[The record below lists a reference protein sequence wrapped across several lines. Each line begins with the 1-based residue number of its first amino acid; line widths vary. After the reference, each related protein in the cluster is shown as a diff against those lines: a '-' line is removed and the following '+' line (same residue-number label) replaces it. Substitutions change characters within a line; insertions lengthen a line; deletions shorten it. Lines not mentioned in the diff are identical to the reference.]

1 MQGRGHECPI
11 SLQQD
16 HEQPHRAAY
25 TEGPIRRTVRTE
37 IYPLAIVAELRENTR
52 NYSFWWIMRSRSQ
65 LIRKAY
71 ERFYASHHSV
81 DALLETAN
89 SVCSSLTPI
98 YGCVFTVG
106 EGAETLLGSLAEGR
120 RRIRGFRA
128 SGRTPYLIEVPVRQG
143 ETFSHGGTAK
153 SFLWPSRHDSTV
165 VLMGLSEDFQYL
177 WTEMQKYLRTTIT
190 QLYLR
195 TQDFRDALL
204 RVSEDHPRQ
213 KVRVTGYTANVLCDE
228 GRRVKTRRE
237 WLAVGK
243 PQDEF
248 FDELEQETQWLRSLE
263 VVFTGA
269 QTAHARIRRDMSF
282 SCRAGL
288 TTFYKA
294 ILESIRITAA
304 ERAGIFQNRAVAD
317 SPTHA
322 SRPIQIT
329 YKRRVFKDKSQNQRL
344 IRVLGTLADSA
355 LSVFHANPF
364 LHASLVDYSDGSSYT
379 IWVTDNSAIALVPEL
394 KATPASLARLCNH
407 INEHFDEGIIEEL
420 SE

>member
-1 MQGRGHECPI
+1 
-11 SLQQD
+11 
-16 HEQPHRAAY
+16 
-25 TEGPIRRTVRTE
+25 
-37 IYPLAIVAELRENTR
+37 
-52 NYSFWWIMRSRSQ
+52 MRSRSQ
-65 LIRKAY
+65 LIKKAY

-98 YGCVFTVG
+98 CGCAFTVG
-106 EGAETLLGSLAEGR
+106 EGTESLLSSLAGGR
-120 RRIRGFRA
+120 RRVRGFRA
-128 SGRTPYLIEVPVRQG
+128 SGRTPCLIEVPVR
-143 ETFSHGGTAK
+143 ESEPFSHATAK
-153 SFLWPSRHDSTV
+153 GFLWPSRDDSTV

-177 WTEMQKYLRTTIT
+177 WTEMQKYLRTAIT

-195 TQDFRDALL
+195 TQDFKDALL

-263 VVFTGA
+263 VVFAGT
-269 QTAHARIRRDMSF
+269 QTAHARIKRDMRF
-282 SCRAGL
+282 SCRAGFR
-288 TTFYKA
+288 TFYKA

-304 ERAGIFQNRAVAD
+304 ERAGIFQNRVVAD

-322 SRPIQIT
+322 SRPIQIS
-329 YKRRVFKDKSQNQRL
+329 YERGVFKDKNQNHRL
-344 IRVLGTLADSA
+344 IRVLGTLPDSA

-407 INEHFDEGIIEEL
+407 INEHFDEGFIEEL
-420 SE
+420 RE